1 MGSII
6 LNLWKVVLCPN
17 IWSIQEYVV
26 CTLERN
32 MYSAVVLQISVGLVC
47 VVQIFIALLTFYL
60 VVVYIIESRVL
71 ASPIIDELFISPFF
85 SVSFVAC
92 ILKICSQVHI
102 CLKSLCLTDGLTL
115 LSSLAQ
121 VRQSEANVIQVQGY
135 LLPALL
141 CSAQLII
148 TFNCSSVDITTPY
161 QRKSQ
166 CRCGGK
172 REELSLERRKE
183 LNPLGGGLQ

>member
-6 LNLWKVVLCPN
+6 LNLLRLVLCPN

-32 MYSAVVLQISVGLVC
+32 MYFAVVLQISLGLVC
-47 VVQIFIALLTFYL
+47 VVQIFYCLVIFYL

-71 ASPIIDELFISPFF
+71 ESPIVDELFISPFF

-102 CLKSLCLTDGLTL
+102 CLKSLCPTDGLTL
-115 LSSLAQ
+115 LSSAAQ
-121 VRQSEANVIQVQGY
+121 VRQSEANIIQVQGY

-141 CSAQLII
+141 CSIQLII
-148 TFNCSSVDITTPY
+148 AFNCSSVDITTPY

-166 CRCGGK
+166 CRCGG
-172 REELSLERRKE
+172 RGTES
-183 LNPLGGGLQ
+183 